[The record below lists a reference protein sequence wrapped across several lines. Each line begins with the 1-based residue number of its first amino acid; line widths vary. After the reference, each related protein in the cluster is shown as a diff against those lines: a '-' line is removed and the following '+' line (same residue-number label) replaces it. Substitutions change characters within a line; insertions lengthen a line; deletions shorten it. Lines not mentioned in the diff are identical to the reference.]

1 MSLTVEIC
9 SKLGEYREGRKIRTF
24 QHPDLNFKLVV
35 FTSLFKFQVGCFHT
49 NTLDETK
56 KLSQATSL
64 KLNINRNFQR
74 FQQYKDVFN
83 LALQYKYDVKEQL
96 FERKTSNLKNSGIIR
111 VCQELV
117 KVINSC

>member
-9 SKLGEYREGRKIRTF
+9 SKLGEYRQGKKIRTF

-96 FERKTSNLKNSGIIR
+96 FERITSNLKNSGIIR

>member
-9 SKLGEYREGRKIRTF
+9 SKLGEYREGRKIRIF
-24 QHPDLNFKLVV
+24 QHPDLNFKMVV
-35 FTSLFKFQVGCFHT
+35 FTSLFKFQVGCFHVDAS
-49 NTLDETK
+49 DETK
-56 KLSQATSL
+56 KLSEATSL
-64 KLNINRNFQR
+64 KLNINRNFYR

-111 VCQELV
+111 V
-117 KVINSC
+117 

>member
-9 SKLGEYREGRKIRTF
+9 SKLGEYREGRKIRIF
-24 QHPDLNFKLVV
+24 QHPDLNFKMVV
-35 FTSLFKFQVGCFHT
+35 FTSLFKFQVGCFHVDT
-49 NTLDETK
+49 SDETK
-56 KLSQATSL
+56 KLSEATSL
-64 KLNINRNFQR
+64 KLNINRNFYR

-111 VCQELV
+111 VCQ
-117 KVINSC
+117 

>member
-1 MSLTVEIC
+1 MICQLLSSFYRELSKVKFRGVMSLTVEIC

-35 FTSLFKFQVGCFHT
+35 FTSLFKFQVGCLHT

-64 KLNINRNFQR
+64 KLNINRNF
-74 FQQYKDVFN
+74 
-83 LALQYKYDVKEQL
+83 
-96 FERKTSNLKNSGIIR
+96 
-111 VCQELV
+111 
-117 KVINSC
+117 

>member
-35 FTSLFKFQVGCFHT
+35 FTSLFKFQVGCFHI

-56 KLSQATSL
+56 KLSEATSL
-64 KLNINRNFQR
+64 KLNINRNF
-74 FQQYKDVFN
+74 
-83 LALQYKYDVKEQL
+83 
-96 FERKTSNLKNSGIIR
+96 
-111 VCQELV
+111 
-117 KVINSC
+117 